1 MLDKLRDAGS
11 SVLFI
16 DIVYVSKKKK
26 KKSQIVK
33 NTKLIRL
40 TTVHFKKSRPWRV
53 FRHEEN
59 DSMVNEISRYKTF
72 LQY

>member
-40 TTVHFKKSRPWRV
+40 TTLHFKKSRP
-53 FRHEEN
+53 
-59 DSMVNEISRYKTF
+59 
-72 LQY
+72 